1 MPLSILKVSHI
12 AGVVAL
18 TLAFSAQGAT
28 ESAREPRVRLI
39 PRLHVNETLTYQVHY
54 QVERNVKA
62 DSRVVAPIAPP
73 AQPIDLL
80 RTIRVEVLEVATGPD
95 APGIRLRAEIAPSD
109 SASKDD
115 AKAVQFAIDGAGNI
129 ITSEGLEFLASDERE
144 LWSDWVERF
153 AAVWSL
159 PQQLKP
165 GEKWNSE
172 EAISNSVIAG
182 LVWQKESQY
191 VRDEPCPRM
200 SAQPSRPAD
209 SCAVLLTSATLRQ
222 KSSAKDTTP
231 EDYKLHD
238 LKTAGM
244 ARGTNQIISYVSRT
258 SGVVVRVKETA
269 AQTMDVAISKTDG
282 SNAVRY
288 TIDARS
294 QSEILLTS
302 IS

>member
-1 MPLSILKVSHI
+1 M
-12 AGVVAL
+12 
-18 TLAFSAQGAT
+18 
-28 ESAREPRVRLI
+28 
-39 PRLHVNETLTYQVHY
+39 
-54 QVERNVKA
+54 KA

-80 RTIRVEVLEVATGPD
+80 RTIRVEVLEVATGPE
-95 APGIRLRAEIAPSD
+95 APGMRLRAEIAPSD
-109 SASKDD
+109 TSANADEKP
-115 AKAVQFAIDGAGNI
+115 VQFAVDGAGNI
-129 ITSEGLEFLASDERE
+129 TGSEGVESLAPDERE

-153 AAVWSL
+153 AAVWAL
-159 PQQLKP
+159 PPQLKP

-172 EAISNSVIAG
+172 EAVSNSVIAG

-200 SAQPSRPAD
+200 SAPSSRPVD
-209 SCAVLLTSATLRQ
+209 SCAVLLTNATLKQ

-244 ARGTNQIISYVSRT
+244 ARGTNQIISYVSRA

-288 TIDARS
+288 NIDARS